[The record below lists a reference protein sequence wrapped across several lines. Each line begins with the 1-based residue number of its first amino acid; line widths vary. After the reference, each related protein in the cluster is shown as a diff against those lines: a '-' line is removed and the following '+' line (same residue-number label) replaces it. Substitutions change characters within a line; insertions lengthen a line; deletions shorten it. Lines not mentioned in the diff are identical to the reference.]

1 MIRMSK
7 IRVALLGL
15 ALAAPPGVAS
25 AFWTGSGEGGGSAGL
40 ATLSAPTITGVTAG
54 AEAVE
59 LSWSAVSAPG
69 AGSVEY
75 YVARDGGSPSGCP
88 TSSAPSTATSCT
100 DTKVPIGSHKYMV
113 TAVFRSWTA
122 ASTETTAT
130 VSYGP
135 ATHFVLEAAATS
147 VTPGQAD
154 NLTITAKD
162 AFGNTVTSYTGTHSL
177 TFEGASE
184 SPNGTKPAVVNEAGV
199 AKSFG
204 EATEI
209 SFAAGK
215 AIVATGKNGVMKLYK
230 AESASIVVKEGSL
243 SSSPAL
249 VVTVGVGGT
258 KKLALSAPAEVTAG
272 NPFSV
277 TLTATDEYGNT
288 TTSYAGSKTIAW
300 SGPGN
305 SPSGHAPEYPST
317 ATTVT
322 FTSGVGTASGIVLY
336 GAVASVTL
344 TAKEGSSPK
353 GSTSIKVVAAAA
365 KVLNFNAIA
374 EQTAG
379 SAFNA
384 TLTAKDEYGN
394 TATSYAGAKTLT
406 WSGPASSPSGHA
418 PEYPSTATTVTF
430 TSGVGKPT
438 SLKLFDALATT
449 LTVKEGSIEGM
460 SSSFNVK
467 ASAFKRIAWSEPKT
481 EPANKI
487 TSSLCLFECTAEG
500 LGSEGKFAFKV
511 ATTDE
516 WGNLQASHGSGS
528 KTIKLSTTCASCSVS
543 TATLTIAEGVASSA
557 EATFTG
563 ASNLTWS
570 GTLEA
575 TEGALKATATLKH

>member
-1 MIRMSK
+1 MSHV
-7 IRVALLGL
+7 RVALLGL

-25 AFWTGSGEGGGSAGL
+25 AFWTGSGEGGGGAGL
-40 ATLSAPTITGVTAG
+40 ATLSAPTITGAAAG

-59 LSWSAVSAPG
+59 LSWSVVSAPG
-69 AGSVEY
+69 AGGVEY

-88 TSSAPSTATSCT
+88 TASAPSTATSCT
-100 DTKVPIGSHKYMV
+100 DTKVPIGSHKYVV

-122 ASTETTAT
+122 ASTEAAAT

-154 NLTITAKD
+154 NLTIAAKD
-162 AFGNTVTSYTGTHSL
+162 ASGNTVTSYTGVHSL

-184 SPNGTKPAVVNEAGV
+184 SPSGTKPTVANEAGV

-209 SFAAGK
+209 GFAAGR
-215 AIVATGKNGVMKLYK
+215 AIVAAGKNGSMKLYK
-230 AESASIVVKEGSL
+230 AESASIAVKEGSL
-243 SSSPAL
+243 SSGAGLAVAVSA
-249 VVTVGVGGT
+249 GAT
-258 KKLALSAPAEVTAG
+258 KKLLLSAPAEATAG
-272 NPFSV
+272 NAFSV

-305 SPSGHAPEYPST
+305 SPNGHAPEYPST

-322 FTSGVGTASGIVLY
+322 FTSGAGTASGIVLY

-344 TAKEGSSPK
+344 TAKEGSSLK
-353 GSTSIKVVAAAA
+353 GSASIKVVAAAA
-365 KVLNFNAIA
+365 KTLNFSAIA

-394 TATSYAGAKTLT
+394 TATGYAGTKTLT
-406 WSGPASSPSGHA
+406 WSGPASSPSGRA
-418 PEYPSTATTVTF
+418 PEYPSTAATVTF

-438 SLKLFDALATT
+438 GIKLFDALATT
-449 LTVKEGSIEGM
+449 LTVKEGSVEGT

-467 ASAFKRIAWSEPKT
+467 AGAFKRIAWNEPKT
-481 EPANKI
+481 EPPNKI
-487 TSSLCLFECTAEG
+487 VSTLCLFECTAEG

-516 WGNLQASHGSGS
+516 WGNLQASHVS

-543 TATLTIAEGVASSA
+543 ATTLTIAEALASSA

-575 TEGALKATATLKH
+575 TEGALKVTATLRH